1 MIELAYSLLIFVII
15 YLVFDA
21 VNWYIGYRRDISD
34 D

>member
-21 VNWYIGYRRDISD
+21 YIWYTDYRRDISD